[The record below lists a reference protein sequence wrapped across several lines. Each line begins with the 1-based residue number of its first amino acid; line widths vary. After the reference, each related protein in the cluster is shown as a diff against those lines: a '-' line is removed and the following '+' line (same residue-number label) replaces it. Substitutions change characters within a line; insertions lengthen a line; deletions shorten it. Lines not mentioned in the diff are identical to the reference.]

1 VEPRRHR
8 RQFNRFS
15 LRISA
20 NIMQSATPQDGTPVK
35 FQGMIKPLVIM
46 ILAVAVVLGGI
57 FGWQAF
63 IGSMIKKSMRA
74 GASAPVT
81 VSTVTATATKWQAQ
95 MQAVGTLRAVRG
107 ADLSAQASGVV
118 DDIEF
123 DSGNEVPAGKVL
135 LRLKPNDDFAKLQ
148 QLEAAAELAA
158 QTYKR
163 DQEQFAAQAISQ
175 ATLDTDVSTLKSA
188 RAQVAAQ
195 QALIEEKI
203 VKAPF
208 AGRLGIRQVD
218 LGQYLSAG
226 APVVTLQALDPILI
240 DFYLPQQVL
249 KRIKVGDAVAATVD
263 TYPGVR
269 FSGVIEAINSKVDN
283 ASRNIQVRA
292 SFHNPDR
299 RLVPGMF
306 ATVAVDAGD
315 ALSRITLPQ
324 TTITYNPY
332 GNTVYVVQHAGGG
345 KDTVQQR
352 FVTLGDT
359 RGDQV
364 AVESGVKEGEV
375 VVSAGQMKLR
385 NGSPVVINNS
395 VQPTDEANPMPP
407 NE

>member
-1 VEPRRHR
+1 
-8 RQFNRFS
+8 
-15 LRISA
+15 
-20 NIMQSATPQDGTPVK
+20 MQSGTPNDVTPVK
-35 FQGMIKPLVIM
+35 FKGMIKPLVIM

-63 IGSMIKKSMRA
+63 VASMIRKNMSA

-81 VSTVTATATKWQAQ
+81 VSAVTATATKWQAQ

-118 DDIEF
+118 DEIAFE
-123 DSGNEVPAGKVL
+123 SGNEVPAGKVL

-208 AGRLGIRQVD
+208 AGRLGIRQID

-226 APVVTLQALDPILI
+226 TTVVTLQALDPILI
-240 DFYLPQQVL
+240 DFYLPQQAL
-249 KRIKVGDAVAATVD
+249 KQIKVGDAATAAVD

-269 FSGVIEAINSKVDN
+269 FGGIIEAINSKVDN
-283 ASRNIQVRA
+283 ASRNVQVRA
-292 SFHNPDR
+292 SFHNADR
-299 RLVPGMF
+299 RLVPGMY
-306 ATVAVDAGD
+306 ASVAVDAGD
-315 ALSRITLPQ
+315 AMSRITVPQ

-332 GNTVYVVQHAGGG
+332 GNTVYVVQHSGVH
-345 KDTVQQR
+345 DTVQQR

-375 VVSAGQMKLR
+375 VVSAGQVKLR
-385 NGSPVVINNS
+385 NGSVIVINNS